1 MHQQTGA
8 PTFADAFLPEGLG
21 RNETLERIDALL
33 DWEPIARLVAAIHAA
48 PQGRPAY
55 PPLAMFRITLL
66 QQWYDASDPAIEE
79 ALRDRLSFRRFAGF
93 GLDDATPDHSTISRF
108 RTQLT
113 RRGLAAPLFAAVGR
127 QLEARGLLVKQ
138 GTLLDATLLE
148 AQARRPPFAAGPGAR
163 SSTDRDAAWARKGGA
178 AHFGYKAH
186 VGMDGGSGLIR
197 RARLTPANVN
207 ETEVAEELLGGDEA
221 AVYADKAYD
230 TKARR
235 ERLRARGV
243 QDRIMHR
250 PNKHHPELPH
260 WQKRRNA
267 LLSRVRA
274 PVEQVFG
281 TLKRGYGYR
290 RVRYLGL
297 ERNATELWL
306 KCTAYNL
313 KRAVRLLPA

>member
-1 MHQQTGA
+1 M
-8 PTFADAFLPEGLG
+8 LK
-21 RNETLERIDALL
+21 
-33 DWEPIARLVAAIHAA
+33 V
-48 PQGRPAY
+48 
-55 PPLAMFRITLL
+55 MLL
-66 QQWYDASDPAIEE
+66 QQWYAASDPAIEE

-148 AQARRPPFAAGPGAR
+148 AQVRRPPFAAGPRAR

-186 VGMDGGSGLIR
+186 VGMDAGSGLIR

-235 ERLRARGV
+235 ARLKSRGV
-243 QDRIMHR
+243 KDRIMHR

>member
-148 AQARRPPFAAGPGAR
+148 AQARRPPSP
-163 SSTDRDAAWARKGGA
+163 
-178 AHFGYKAH
+178 
-186 VGMDGGSGLIR
+186 
-197 RARLTPANVN
+197 RARARAAAPTAMRPGRARAARRTSATRRTSGWTPA
-207 ETEVAEELLGGDEA
+207 
-221 AVYADKAYD
+221 
-230 TKARR
+230 
-235 ERLRARGV
+235 RG
-243 QDRIMHR
+243 
-250 PNKHHPELPH
+250 
-260 WQKRRNA
+260 
-267 LLSRVRA
+267 
-274 PVEQVFG
+274 
-281 TLKRGYGYR
+281 
-290 RVRYLGL
+290 
-297 ERNATELWL
+297 
-306 KCTAYNL
+306 
-313 KRAVRLLPA
+313 